1 MNFKI
6 SALFERKMDF
16 AKGIAGKRHPV
27 HPA

>member
-6 SALFERKMDF
+6 SALFERKIVF